1 MRKIQQILFTI
12 VFCGAPC
19 LVFTPVADACGVPSI
34 SQTFT
39 KAQLRT
45 DPRNPLDSVS
55 AASVTRD
62 LNFASAFRPASIVGM
77 WDTQFISEGN
87 TTLTPPIPDGAVID
101 FGYVQW
107 HGEGTELFNSGSR
120 APATQ
125 NFCMGAHGTL
135 YVRFEPLRVHLR
147 YEREPYRHGQHPGI
161 GDPVVWGDALQ
172 RYLYDYAVRYDGHT
186 DRSAYGSDQ
195 RNSDYRRHPAA
206 DRNTVTPREQTP
218 DRRKRR
224 TGAGSPPSCCLAP
237 LFPVLRHNA

>member
-125 NFCMGAHGTL
+125 NFCMGVWVPTGLFTYDLNHYAFTYDTSGNPTGTANIQESVTLSFGGTL
-135 YVRFEPLRVHLR
+135 YSGTFTTTLFDTTGTQTAQLTGQISATRITVDTPPLIAI
-147 YEREPYRHGQHPGI
+147 P
-161 GDPVVWGDALQ
+161 
-172 RYLYDYAVRYDGHT
+172 
-186 DRSAYGSDQ
+186 
-195 RNSDYRRHPAA
+195 
-206 DRNTVTPREQTP
+206 
-218 DRRKRR
+218 
-224 TGAGSPPSCCLAP
+224 
-237 LFPVLRHNA
+237 